1 MTTYDVIF
9 GFRGF
14 YSRVSNILIFAKANN
29 DNVQN
34 HYFVFVENIDN
45 FIKYEGCKGCNLFNT
60 VRVRHLAYVAYI
72 HTPTFID
79 VRMIWDMRTLTRT
92 FSFSPMIF

>member
-29 DNVQN
+29 DNV
-34 HYFVFVENIDN
+34 
-45 FIKYEGCKGCNLFNT
+45 
-60 VRVRHLAYVAYI
+60 
-72 HTPTFID
+72 
-79 VRMIWDMRTLTRT
+79 
-92 FSFSPMIF
+92 